1 MAPELTQDDRGR
13 IAEKIMEW
21 GNLLFAGLVIAQLVS
36 SADFDSLLAVLGIV
50 GILGAYFVAYRFM
63 RGGEH
68 S

>member
-1 MAPELTQDDRGR
+1 
-13 IAEKIMEW
+13 MEW